1 MKYVYNPIFKE
12 ILWEWRAFA
21 IKVDPNICRNIL
33 DLPLKD
39 GKSTKMLDRYICRFG
54 YNTNIKI
61 RDKDLKIKSL
71 QYKTHEGI
79 ERWTTEVYNFPIST
93 ALFRNITKALNIDLP
108 GRAIRDGHELMSIL
122 SQVTPSIQV
131 INVQKRRELHVWP
144 SGDRNGATIELTEIS
159 IPEKVMTIS
168 IEHQDL
174 EKVAKAL
181 EYLQLTSYSMRVLSY
196 VDCLRMWVEEKS
208 LF

>member
-1 MKYVYNPIFKE
+1 MYVDNPVFKE

-33 DLPLKD
+33 NLPLKD
-39 GKSTKMLDRYICRFG
+39 GKSTKMLDRYICRLG
-54 YNTNIKI
+54 YDTNIKV
-61 RDKDLKIKSL
+61 RDKDLKLKNL
-71 QYKTHEGI
+71 HDKTHEGI
-79 ERWTTEVYNFPIST
+79 ERWTTEVYNFPIS
-93 ALFRNITKALNIDLP
+93 AAIFRNITKALNIDLLE
-108 GRAIRDGHELMSIL
+108 RAIRDGQQLISIL
-122 SQVTPSIQV
+122 SQVTPSVQA

-159 IPEKVMTIS
+159 IPEKVMTIG

-174 EKVAKAL
+174 EKVTKAL
-181 EYLQLTSYSMRVLSY
+181 EYLQLTSYPMRVLSY
-196 VDCLRMWVEEKS
+196 VDCLRVWIEEKS

>member
-1 MKYVYNPIFKE
+1 MMYVDNPAFKE

-21 IKVDPNICRNIL
+21 IKFDPNICRNIL
-33 DLPLKD
+33 NLPLKD
-39 GKSTKMLDRYICRFG
+39 GKSTKMLDRYICRLG
-54 YNTNIKI
+54 YDTNIKI
-61 RDKDLKIKSL
+61 RDKDLKIKKLHEKS
-71 QYKTHEGI
+71 HEGI

-93 ALFRNITKALNIDLP
+93 TIFGNITKALNIDVP
-108 GRAIRDGHELMSIL
+108 GRTIRDGQQLISIL
-122 SQVTPSIQV
+122 SKVTPSIQV

-144 SGDRNGATIELTEIS
+144 SDDRNGATIELTEIR

-174 EKVAKAL
+174 EKVTKAL
-181 EYLQLTSYSMRVLSY
+181 EYLQLTSQSMRVLSY
-196 VDCLRMWVEEKS
+196 VDCLRIWVEEKS

>member
-1 MKYVYNPIFKE
+1 MMYVDNPVFKE

-21 IKVDPNICRNIL
+21 FKVDPNICRNIL
-33 DLPLKD
+33 NLPLKD
-39 GKSTKMLDRYICRFG
+39 DKSTKMLDRYICRFG
-54 YNTNIKI
+54 YDTNIKI
-61 RDKDLKIKSL
+61 RDKDLKIKKL
-71 QYKTHEGI
+71 HDKTHAGI
-79 ERWTTEVYNFPIST
+79 ERWTTEVYNFPIS
-93 ALFRNITKALNIDLP
+93 AAIFRNITKALNIDLA
-108 GRAIRDGHELMSIL
+108 GRAIRDGQQLMSIL

-144 SGDRNGATIELTEIS
+144 SDDRNGATIELTEIS

-174 EKVAKAL
+174 EKVTKAL
-181 EYLQLTSYSMRVLSY
+181 EYLQLTSHSIRVLSY
-196 VDCLRMWVEEKS
+196 VDCLRVWVEEKS